1 MASEFEERVNAW
13 LVRQQNMVVLR
24 KGWPDFMCYDR
35 TYRHGSYD
43 GVYRGK
49 IFCVEAKTG
58 ADKVSPHQKQMH
70 QVLIK
75 AGIPVHVVRPDNLT
89 KGRYPRA
96 KMFFHDTHLRHSV
109 DKVEGLQRQVQAL
122 EWQLEKVH
130 AELKNFT
137 FAFEEVEADAPDVPE
152 LGSRRTSREETRCKD

>member
-1 MASEFEERVNAW
+1 MASEFEERVNDW
-13 LVRQQNMVVLR
+13 LARQEDLVVLR
-24 KGWPDFMCYDR
+24 KGWPDFLCYNE

-49 IFCVEAKTG
+49 IFAVEAKTG

-70 QVLIK
+70 RILIK

-96 KMFFHDTHLRHSV
+96 KMFFHEAHLRHSV
-109 DKVEGLQRQVQAL
+109 DKIESLQRQVQDL
-122 EWQLEKVH
+122 ERRLENVH
-130 AELKNFT
+130 EELKHFT
-137 FAFEEVEADAPDVPE
+137 FAFEEVESE
-152 LGSRRTSREETRCKD
+152 K